1 MSKKIIIRILG
12 NDFEMHGE
20 DRTYINLEFT
30 LDNEK
35 NFKDTTKLFILNKII
50 DSEKKKKIINLLKKH
65 NIKYIDFPFDKTE
78 YNKLKNKSKNW
89 NDIENFFEKI
99 SDEFFKKDHPWGK
112 SEGERAQLEAVAEN
126 RKYILNE
133 LKPFNQYII
142 NNNGMRNFALDY
154 GKKSNYDW
162 IFVLDS
168 NNFILEDDYNYIFST
183 LDPATEYIILPTK
196 RLTDNNLENID
207 VLNYKKIE
215 ELDFHEPQIGFK
227 NTSQLYFNENI
238 PYGSSP
244 KVELLQVLGV
254 KGKWDKWNDYEKYF
268 DIKCR
273 DKCEVKY
280 QISSKIIRL
289 KSSSSENN
297 NTIDNW
303 FKRIINFYN
312 LLKDIK

>member
-50 DSEKKKKIINLLKKH
+50 DSGKKKRIINLLKKH

-78 YNKLKNKSKNW
+78 YNKLKNKNW

-99 SDEFFKKDHPWGK
+99 SYEDKDKEKWIPCISK
-112 SEGERAQLEAVAEN
+112 N
-126 RKYILNE
+126 RKHILNK
-133 LKPFNQYII
+133 LNPFNQYII
-142 NNNGMRNFALDY
+142 NNNGMRNIALDY

-196 RLTDNNLENID
+196 RLTDNDFDNID
-207 VLNYKKIE
+207 VFNYKKIE

-227 NTSQLYFNENI
+227 NTSQLYFNKHI

-254 KGKWDKWNDYEKYF
+254 KGKWDEWNDYEKYF
-268 DIKCR
+268 NIKCR
-273 DKCEVKY
+273 EKCEVEY

-289 KSSSSENN
+289 KSSSSGNN
-297 NTIDNW
+297 NTRINW
-303 FKRIINFYN
+303 YKRIIDFYN